1 MRIDRAGLPF
11 ILGAL
16 LPAIA
21 FAVAGYMVL
30 ATTFLLLSLGFVL
43 FFRDPERRILA
54 SENEVVSPADGRI
67 LVAGHHKGS
76 YAPSGEWLQVSVFLS
91 PLDVH
96 INRAPVSGRVMGVEH
111 QAGRFFSAYR
121 NDAAVSN
128 ERTEIWIDHKGQTV
142 VCRQIVGFLARR
154 IVCRI
159 KSGDDLCTG
168 DRIGLMKFGSRMD
181 VFLPVTA
188 DLQVK
193 AGQLVRG
200 GETVIAT
207 LSSTTRTAVNV
218 KV

>member
-16 LPAIA
+16 FPAVA
-21 FAVAGYMVL
+21 FAMAGQTVL
-30 ATTFLLLSLGFVL
+30 AAVLFFLSLGFVL

-54 SENEVVSPADGRI
+54 SGNEVVSPADGRI
-67 LVAGHHKGS
+67 LVAGPHKGS

-96 INRAPVSGRVMGVEH
+96 INRAPVSGRVMGVEYK
-111 QAGRFFSAYR
+111 AGRFFSAYR
-121 NDAAVSN
+121 NNSAALN
-128 ERTEIWIDHKGQTV
+128 ARTEIWINHEGQAV

-188 DLQVK
+188 ELQVRV
-193 AGQLVRG
+193 GQLVRG

-207 LSSTTRTAVNV
+207 LTSTA
-218 KV
+218 

>member
-1 MRIDRAGLPF
+1 MRIDRAGFPF

-16 LPAIA
+16 FP
-21 FAVAGYMVL
+21 AVAFTIAGQTAL
-30 ATTFLLLSLGFVL
+30 AAILFLLGLGFVL
-43 FFRDPERRILA
+43 FFRDPERRVLA
-54 SENEVVSPADGRI
+54 SGNEVVSPADGRI
-67 LVAGHHKGS
+67 LVAEHHKGS

-96 INRAPVSGRVMGVEH
+96 INRAPVSGRVIEVEH

-121 NDAAVSN
+121 KDAAALNS
-128 ERTEIWIDHKGQTV
+128 RTEIWIEHKGQAI

-193 AGQLVRG
+193 VGQLVRG

-207 LSSTTRTAVNV
+207 LASTT
-218 KV
+218 